1 METDPLVLTWRK
13 ARTLHATATAL
24 ALGLG
29 APLCALALLCLRD
42 LIAVMPR
49 DEAASVSF
57 LRLAL
62 ALPTGERVLVPGI
75 PMAPIDLE
83 LAAFSG
89 LAACAVALAG
99 LGWLVAAL
107 CFRAQNRAADAVR
120 ERVIAAIL
128 KAPSSGREEVRGL
141 ARQVGLILG
150 RAERLLSAGIVVPA
164 MTLVG
169 VLLAL
174 AFAGLA
180 APRLIPPAAV
190 GLAATGLADI
200 LILRRSRARQ
210 ELRERMGARIEA
222 GLTDLVRRMPA
233 VRIHGAASLEV
244 ARIKARVSANRATI
258 ARAEARLAYA
268 RAPALALAAILPA
281 LAVGTALWRS
291 SSPGHMVAPVE
302 PADLAAAA
310 GAFGIAAWLVGA
322 SARLWLKRQALRP
335 RLRDLARTV
344 DALEGRGA
352 GRAEPAARKAL
363 HPPPRSG
370 VLAAR
375 DVGAFD
381 PVTGERLSRV
391 DVAVTMPGHVAI
403 TGGRGSGARV
413 LAAVLAGQI
422 EPTAG
427 TVTYD
432 GEDLA
437 GLDPAERARRI
448 AFAGGE
454 AVLIG
459 GSLRQNLLYG
469 TDPAKAP
476 SLEREPG
483 EARETTPPRGP
494 EGTPGRAAAGPGATS
509 PDDIALVGLCRLTGL
524 DAFVYARGLE
534 GRLDP
539 RTDSDLAAAVVAA
552 RRGMQAAL
560 QAEGAGRLVEP
571 FDPERYNNQASVGEN
586 ILFGTPVG
594 NAFAPARLARHPYM
608 RAVLEAE
615 DLVRPLTEIGLAV
628 ARMTLEIF
636 SELPDD
642 HPLFDA
648 YSLFPAAERGYFE
661 DLLVRLP
668 ASGALRRGPGGQR
681 DRTRLVGLALRYNET
696 RHRFGLIDPPFEE
709 RLLQA
714 RRSFARMLPPHLA
727 GAVEFHDPARINPA
741 ASLEENL
748 LFGRVSLG
756 EANAEP
762 RVRALLRRFLADEG
776 LESAVYR
783 LGLDSPVDP
792 AGGGAL
798 SEGAISGRDRIAIEL
813 VRCLARGPDILVLA
827 VLEPRAAEEAEAR
840 LAALRRALAGRGL
853 IVCLPGGEMPGGLA
867 PFDAVIAVENSTVQ
881 RREAPAPAVAPVT
894 EPEPA

>member
-13 ARTLHATATAL
+13 ARRLHATATAL
-24 ALGLG
+24 ALGVG

-49 DEAASVSF
+49 DEAASVPF
-57 LRLAL
+57 LRLSV
-62 ALPTGERVLVPGI
+62 ALPEGERVLVPGW
-75 PMAPIDLE
+75 PLSPVDLE
-83 LAAFSG
+83 LAGFLG

-107 CFRAQNRAADAVR
+107 CFRAQNQAADSVR
-120 ERVIAAIL
+120 EQVIGAIL
-128 KAPSSGREEVRGL
+128 VAPSGGRDEVRSL
-141 ARQVGLILG
+141 ARQVGEVLG
-150 RAERLLSAGIVVPA
+150 RVERLLSAGIVVPA
-164 MTLVG
+164 MTLVA

-180 APRLIPPAAV
+180 APRLVPAAAV

-210 ELRERMGARIEA
+210 DLRARMGARIEA
-222 GLTDLVRRMPA
+222 GLADLVRRLPA
-233 VRIHGAASLEV
+233 VRNHGAASLEV
-244 ARIKARVSANRATI
+244 ARIKAKVAAGRTKI

-268 RAPALALAAILPA
+268 RAPAVALAAILPA

-291 SSPGHMVAPVE
+291 GTPGHPPAPPVE

-322 SARLWLKRQALRP
+322 SVRLWLGRKALQP
-335 RLRDLARTV
+335 RLRDLARAVAT
-344 DALEGRGA
+344 LEGRGA
-352 GRAEPAARKAL
+352 GRAAPPGRKVL
-363 HPPPRSG
+363 RPPPRG
-370 VLAAR
+370 GMLAAR

-381 PVTGERLSRV
+381 PATGERLARV

-437 GLDPAERARRI
+437 TLDPAGRARRI

-454 AVLIG
+454 AVLVE
-459 GSLRQNLLYG
+459 GSLRQNLRYG
-469 TDPAKAP
+469 TDPAQA
-476 SLEREPG
+476 
-483 EARETTPPRGP
+483 
-494 EGTPGRAAAGPGATS
+494 

-539 RTDSDLAAAVVAA
+539 QADSDLAFALVAA

-571 FDPERYNNQASVGEN
+571 FDPETYNHQASVGEN

-594 NAFAPARLARHPYM
+594 TAFAPGRLGRHPYM

-615 DLVRPLTEIGLAV
+615 DLVRPLTEIGLTV

-661 DLLVRLP
+661 DLLARLP
-668 ASGALRRGPGGQR
+668 AAGSLRRGPAGQR
-681 DRTRLVGLALRYNET
+681 DRTRLIGLALRYSET
-696 RHRFGLIDPPFEE
+696 RHRFGLIDKAFED
-709 RLLQA
+709 RLLRA
-714 RRSFARMLPPHLA
+714 RRSFARMLPAHLA

-748 LFGRVSLG
+748 LFGRVALG

-776 LESAVYR
+776 LEAAVYR

-798 SEGAISGRDRIAIEL
+798 TEGAIGARDRLAIEL
-813 VRCLARGPDILVLA
+813 VRCLARNPDILVLA
-827 VLEPRAAEEAEAR
+827 VLEARQPDEAEAR
-840 LAALRRALAGRGL
+840 LTAIRRALAGRGL
-853 IVCLPGGEMPGGLA
+853 IVCLPGPSVPPGLD
-867 PFDAVIAVENSTVQ
+867 PFDAVISVENSTIVTQ
-881 RREAPAPAVAPVT
+881 PV
-894 EPEPA
+894 PEPVLEPA